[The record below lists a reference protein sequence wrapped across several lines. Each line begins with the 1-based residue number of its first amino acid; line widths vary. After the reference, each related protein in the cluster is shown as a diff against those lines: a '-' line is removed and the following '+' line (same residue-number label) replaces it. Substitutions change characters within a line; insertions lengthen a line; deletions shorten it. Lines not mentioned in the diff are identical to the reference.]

1 MVKIKENKFLLSL
14 IFKFLKI
21 KDIIEFKKRTLSKAL
36 YLLPGYVHG
45 FAGVIVPV
53 LFIIYN
59 HFLKL
64 F

>member
-36 YLLPGYVHG
+36 YLLPGSVHG
-45 FAGVIVPV
+45 FASGIVPV
-53 LFIIYN
+53 LFTIYN